1 MYILTIPQHFAN
13 LRKLSSTV
21 EEYLSQQM
29 YIADFGNDEYN
40 ERDILA
46 QCYEI
51 AEMDL
56 NGYGVY
62 LDWQYKGDFYR
73 SGYVQLLLE
82 FIISLRTLIT
92 NDNQDTIIA
101 ALNESDNTIKD
112 LFAVFEHDK
121 HFQPLNYLIDHCYS
135 TDTFDQYIQSI
146 LHSLE
151 DDSAIYDPDID
162 REVKYIEKTREL
174 RAYATKYTN
183 IILSNMQK
191 PYEQPVIDKLL
202 KEYDL
207 DKINP
212 SQIKIYS
219 RIDLDEVPEGLKEFK
234 ERQML
239 IHHERSKHHIEYW
252 IDPNKSPRPLLT
264 YENMVLLVAHH
275 AEPGTTKPEFSDS
288 IEHMID
294 MGRTIFTEQQI
305 ALIRQMAQIVLENM
319 E

>member
-13 LRKLSSTV
+13 LRKLSSTI
-21 EEYLSQQM
+21 EEYLSQEL
-29 YIADFGNDEYN
+29 YIADFGNDDYN
-40 ERDILA
+40 EGDVLA

-51 AEMDL
+51 AEIDL

-62 LDWQYKGDFYR
+62 VDWQYKGDFYR

-82 FIISLRTLIT
+82 FVIALRTLIT
-92 NDNQDTIIA
+92 NSNQEAIIA
-101 ALNESDNTIKD
+101 ALDESDNTIQD
-112 LFAVFEHDK
+112 IFAVFDK
-121 HFQPLNYLIDHCYS
+121 DHHFHYLSYMIDQCY
-135 TDTFDQYIQSI
+135 TTPVFDTYIRSI
-146 LHSLE
+146 LDNLE
-151 DDSAIYDPDID
+151 DDSAIYDPDIA

-174 RAYATKYTN
+174 REYATKYTN
-183 IILSNMQK
+183 IILSGMQQ
-191 PYEQPVIDKLL
+191 PYDQAVIDKLL
-202 KEYDL
+202 REYDT

-219 RIDLDEVPEGLKEFK
+219 KIDLGDVPEGLKEFK

-264 YENMVLLVAHH
+264 YENLVLLAAHH
-275 AEPGTTKPEFSDS
+275 AEPDTTKPEYSES
-288 IEHMID
+288 IENMIT
-294 MGRTIFTEQQI
+294 MGRTVLTEQQI
-305 ALIRQMAQIVLENM
+305 ELIRRMASIVLENM